1 MHFLEEPA
9 CRCNTCCNRL
19 SATQASFL
27 HSIQDSCLSP
37 EVILIHN
44 LLVLGQFAFSAAGSS
59 LFHFDMLACLL
70 PSSGVMSG
78 IQWCSA
84 AVFYSFFFSRLIETV
99 FSKCDQAGTHH
110 VESGQ
115 HGLNN
120 LLNA

>member
-1 MHFLEEPA
+1 MQMQHL
-9 CRCNTCCNRL
+9 L
-19 SATQASFL
+19 QSALRDADL
-27 HSIQDSCLSP
+27 IPPRHSGFHKHCLSP

-44 LLVLGQFAFSAAGSS
+44 LLVLGRFAFSAAGPS

-70 PSSGVMSG
+70 PSTGAKSG
-78 IQWCSA
+78 IQWCTA
-84 AVFYSFFFSRLIETV
+84 AVFLFIFFARLIETV